1 MERDRYQTEVSRYGK
16 DAGMVKT
23 GKAERGRSADQDHLD
38 LGDDPRV
45 LLCLFYME
53 YFLIWGHRIISE
65 PGDSSIGCGDRGRA
79 YFRDMVY
86 EEGISREV
94 WVKAKMRNKT
104 GRGLQ
109 N

>member
-45 LLCLFYME
+45 LLCFFIWNTFLYGGIELLVSPETAASVVAIVAGLIFVIWYMRKE
-53 YFLIWGHRIISE
+53 
-65 PGDSSIGCGDRGRA
+65 
-79 YFRDMVY
+79 
-86 EEGISREV
+86 
-94 WVKAKMRNKT
+94 
-104 GRGLQ
+104 
-109 N
+109 

>member
-1 MERDRYQTEVSRYGK
+1 M
-16 DAGMVKT
+16 
-23 GKAERGRSADQDHLD
+23 GRIQEWLKQARQN
-38 LGDDPRV
+38 GDDPRV

-53 YFLIWGHRIISE
+53 YFLIWWHRIISE
-65 PGDSSIGCGDRGRA
+65 PGDSCIGCGDRGRA

-86 EEGISREV
+86 EKGISREV

>member
-45 LLCLFYME
+45 LLCFFYME

-65 PGDSSIGCGDRGRA
+65 PGDSSIGRGDRGRA

-86 EEGISREV
+86 EKGISREV

>member
-53 YFLIWGHRIISE
+53 YFLIWWHRLLVSPETAASVVAIVAGLIFV
-65 PGDSSIGCGDRGRA
+65 IW
-79 YFRDMVY
+79 Y
-86 EEGISREV
+86 
-94 WVKAKMRNKT
+94 MRKE
-104 GRGLQ
+104 
-109 N
+109 

>member
-1 MERDRYQTEVSRYGK
+1 
-16 DAGMVKT
+16 MVKT

-53 YFLIWGHRIISE
+53 YFLIWWHRIISE
-65 PGDSSIGCGDRGRA
+65 PGDSCIGCGDCGRA

-86 EEGISREV
+86 EKGISREV